1 MAVQAD
7 AGPAAAVEAVCDDKY
22 KIFQIYSQRA
32 KEGFMNRRI
41 WFHADDF
48 GVTAAQSER
57 ILSCFREGVLNS
69 VSILPN
75 APALPASLA
84 LLNQADPDGTQI
96 RRVLHLNFV
105 EGRPLAG
112 ADNVPDLVDDTG
124 FFDKSFIF
132 ASFLNF
138 DKNTKYK

>member
-1 MAVQAD
+1 
-7 AGPAAAVEAVCDDKY
+7 
-22 KIFQIYSQRA
+22 
-32 KEGFMNRRI
+32 MNRRI

-124 FFDKSFIF
+124 FFDKSFIQF
-132 ASFLNF
+132 FRWNYMKRGAGRQNLARQL
-138 DKNTKYK
+138 